1 MLRKIIKD
9 CLGSVALAES
19 MDDEAEGYEDD
30 NAVDDGEGHEYD
42 DNDEDDEDDDEE
54 CEEAF
59 SDDDDGD
66 DGDDEFDYD
75 DVSF

>member
-19 MDDEAEGYEDD
+19 MDDEAEGNEDD
-30 NAVDDGEGHEYD
+30 NAADGGELEGHEYD
-42 DNDEDDEDDDEE
+42 EENEEDDDDDD
-54 CEEAF
+54 
-59 SDDDDGD
+59 DDDDGD
-66 DGDDEFDYD
+66 DGDDQFDYD